1 MPNKLVQAAAEG
13 LPKITRRL
21 FVGGAAAASLPVA
34 AAAKAVMPQEPM
46 TVDAFLKIATPA
58 ELVLY
63 HSNALMDAMAA
74 MHPEQ
79 EGWKVH
85 VDHDYH
91 FVLISGQLPTGGTGK
106 AVRS

>member
-34 AAAKAVMPQEPM
+34 AAAKAVVPEEPM
-46 TVDAFLKIATPA
+46 TVDAFLKVATPE
-58 ELVLY
+58 ELVRY
-63 HSNALMDAMAA
+63 HSDALMDAMAA

-79 EGWKVH
+79 GWKTH

-91 FVLISGQLPTGGTGK
+91 FVLINGLLPTGGTGK
-106 AVRS
+106 VVRS